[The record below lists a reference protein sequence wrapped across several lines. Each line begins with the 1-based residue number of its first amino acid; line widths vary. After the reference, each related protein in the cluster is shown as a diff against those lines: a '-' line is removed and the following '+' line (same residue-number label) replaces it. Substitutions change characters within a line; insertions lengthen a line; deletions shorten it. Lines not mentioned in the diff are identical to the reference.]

1 MNDNLKAEIKKME
14 LERHAASSA
23 KGLAQKRVKF
33 DVWFSQRK
41 DLIPP
46 IHKKE
51 ILAADFKARGLESE
65 ATMEQFDRA
74 LKLYGVSI

>member
-1 MNDNLKAEIKKME
+1 MSDSLKTEIKKME
-14 LERHAASSA
+14 LERRSTSMKSAAH
-23 KGLAQKRVKF
+23 KKVKF

-41 DLIPP
+41 DLIPA

-51 ILAADFKARGLESE
+51 ILAADFMARGLDSE